1 MRYTK
6 KEFLK
11 YSCHF
16 RLTTYMTYATYT
28 TYEEDTMHDP
38 HILPKKHLHIFH
50 KIPLSELIGTALG
63 CFLGLGLVSY
73 ITMQEHLPLL
83 IASFGATSLLVFSA
97 PSAPMAQPRNVIGGH
112 VIAAIIGVTCYK
124 LMGLS
129 WISITLAATLAIIA
143 MMLTDTAHPPGGATA
158 LVAIMGE
165 ADYSFVLTPILFGAL
180 ILVCIAVIVNYFIP
194 NRQYPIRTKK

>member
-1 MRYTK
+1 MQAN
-6 KEFLK
+6 FILK
-11 YSCHF
+11 F
-16 RLTTYMTYATYT
+16 
-28 TYEEDTMHDP
+28 
-38 HILPKKHLHIFH
+38 IKKHIYRHV
-50 KIPLSELIGTALG
+50 PLTELLGTAVG
-63 CFLGLGLVSY
+63 CFFGLGLVSY

-124 LMGLS
+124 ICGLS
-129 WISITLAATLAIIA
+129 WLSITLAATLAIIA

-165 ADYSFVLTPILFGAL
+165 ADYSFVFTPILFGAL
-180 ILVCIAVIVNYFIP
+180 ILVCTAVIVNYFIP
-194 NRQYPIRTKK
+194 GRRYPVRAKK